1 MYCPQCGA
9 ANDNDASACGS
20 CSFDLNKYREQWRE
34 DAPSGAGAAAG
45 SDAGAAADG
54 ASGYAAGA
62 ATGAAAGAAAG
73 TASGAA
79 GGGSAPY
86 AGSGYQYPSS
96 QPYQGQPYQS
106 QPYQSQPYQSQPYQ
120 SQPYQGP
127 PYQQTPYPAGYQG
140 PPYAPYAPQRPYGQV
155 PHIPTYLGW
164 AIAVFILCF
173 WPTGIVA
180 LVYASQVNNKLVTG
194 DYAGAQHS
202 SHMAKVWCW
211 VSFGIAIAFIVLA
224 IIGVIIAVAVAGSV
238 HVQGVIS
245 QVLAVTA

>member
-9 ANDNDASACGS
+9 ANNNDASTCGS
-20 CSFDLNKYREQWRE
+20 CGFDLNKYREQWQE
-34 DAPSGAGAAAG
+34 DSPAGAGTVPGPAGGDASVPAVGAAAG
-45 SDAGAAADG
+45 A
-54 ASGYAAGA
+54 A
-62 ATGAAAGAAAG
+62 ATGAAAGAAG
-73 TASGAA
+73 GAPT
-79 GGGSAPY
+79 PY
-86 AGSGYQYPSS
+86 ADSSHQYP
-96 QPYQGQPYQS
+96 PS
-106 QPYQSQPYQSQPYQ
+106 QPYQSPPFRGQAYQGQAYQ
-120 SQPYQGP
+120 APPYQGP
-127 PYQQTPYPAGYQG
+127 PYQQTPYQGGYQG

-194 DYAGAQHS
+194 DFVGAQHS

-224 IIGVIIAVAVAGSV
+224 IIGVIIAIAVAGSA
-238 HVQGVIS
+238 HVQGVVS
-245 QVLAVTA
+245 